1 MFFTVLFGIGTSG
14 LQKNKT
20 NKKGIMQEHGFY
32 QETQW
37 AKSEVLVQI
46 ITSVVFLKSGNFF
59 QWF

>member
-1 MFFTVLFGIGTSG
+1 
-14 LQKNKT
+14 
-20 NKKGIMQEHGFY
+20 MQEHGFY

-37 AKSEVLVQI
+37 AKSEVLVEI